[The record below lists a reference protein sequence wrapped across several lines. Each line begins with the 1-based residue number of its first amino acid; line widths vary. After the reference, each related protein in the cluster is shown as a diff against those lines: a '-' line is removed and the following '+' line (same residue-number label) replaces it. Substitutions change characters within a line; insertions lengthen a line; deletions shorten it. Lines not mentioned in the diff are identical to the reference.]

1 MKTYE
6 MYAKAIED
14 GKTYRASD
22 MFYSRDKGFHDDN
35 DYIWS
40 WDAYSHHRD
49 GYDAFLSED
58 GWEEVVEERLFTLE
72 EIDRYINEYY
82 NVVTHGSDT
91 ITITMSSSDTPY
103 SSISKL
109 TEYIFSKGRRA

>member
-22 MFYSRDKGFHDDN
+22 MFYNRNKGFHDDEGRT
-35 DYIWS
+35 WT

-49 GYDAFLSED
+49 GYEAFLSED
-58 GWEEVVEERLFTLE
+58 GWEEVVEERAFTLE
-72 EIDRYINEYY
+72 EIVDNISEFYCSEKRNDQP
-82 NVVTHGSDT
+82 VTSEILGR
-91 ITITMSSSDTPY
+91 
-103 SSISKL
+103 
-109 TEYIFSKGRRA
+109 YIFSKGRRV

>member
-22 MFYSRDKGFHDDN
+22 MFYNRDKGFHDDEG
-35 DYIWS
+35 YIWS
-40 WDAYSHHRD
+40 WDAYSHYRD

-58 GWEEVVEERLFTLE
+58 GWEEVIEERVFTLE
-72 EIDRYINEYY
+72 EIIKSIYECHYSEKKRT
-82 NVVTHGSDT
+82 VTSETLGQ
-91 ITITMSSSDTPY
+91 
-103 SSISKL
+103 
-109 TEYIFSKGRRA
+109 YIFSRGRRV

>member
-22 MFYSRDKGFHDDN
+22 MFYNREKGFHDD
-35 DYIWS
+35 DGYIWS
-40 WDAYSHHRD
+40 WEAYSHHRD

-58 GWEEVVEERLFTLE
+58 GWEEVAEERLFTLE
-72 EIDRYINEYY
+72 EIKNAVYDFVEDYYMCPQNHVNELIE
-82 NVVTHGSDT
+82 G
-91 ITITMSSSDTPY
+91 
-103 SSISKL
+103 
-109 TEYIFSKGRRA
+109 IFSKGRRG

>member
-22 MFYSRDKGFHDDN
+22 MFYNNVKGFHDDEGRT
-35 DYIWS
+35 WT
-40 WDAYSHHRD
+40 WDAFAHHRD
-49 GYDAFLSED
+49 GYEAFLSVD

-72 EIDRYINEYY
+72 EIEKYLLEFTDEYY
-82 NVVTHGSDT
+82 ILTNTA
-91 ITITMSSSDTPY
+91 
-103 SSISKL
+103 SSIRRNIDDI
-109 TEYIFSKGRRA
+109 TRFVFNKGRRV

>member
-22 MFYSRDKGFHDDN
+22 MFYNNVKGFHDDEGRT
-35 DYIWS
+35 WT

-49 GYDAFLSED
+49 GYEAFLSQD
-58 GWEEVVEERLFTLE
+58 GWEEVIEERAFTLE
-72 EIDRYINEYY
+72 EIEKSIEYFVKHVEENGDRNYVKEL
-82 NVVTHGSDT
+82 S
-91 ITITMSSSDTPY
+91 
-103 SSISKL
+103 
-109 TEYIFSKGRRA
+109 EYIFSKGRRV

>member
-22 MFYSRDKGFHDDN
+22 MFYNNVKGFHDDEG
-35 DYIWS
+35 YIWS
-40 WDAYSHHRD
+40 WEAYSHHRD

-58 GWEEVVEERLFTLE
+58 GWEEVVEERVFTLE
-72 EIDRYINEYY
+72 EIKKYLLEFKDKYFVSQNTE
-82 NVVTHGSDT
+82 
-91 ITITMSSSDTPY
+91 
-103 SSISKL
+103 SSIVRNADDIAKF
-109 TEYIFSKGRRA
+109 IFSRGRRV

>member
-22 MFYSRDKGFHDDN
+22 MFYNNVKGFHDDEGRT
-35 DYIWS
+35 WT

-49 GYDAFLSED
+49 GYEAFLNED
-58 GWEEVVEERLFTLE
+58 GWEEVVEERVFTLK
-72 EIDRYINEYY
+72 EIGRCINEYY
-82 NVVTHGSDT
+82 TIVTKGSST
-91 ITITMSSSDTPY
+91 ITISFDSAQTPQ
-103 SSISKL
+103 SSINKL
-109 TEYIFSKGRRA
+109 SEYIFSKGRRA

>member
-22 MFYSRDKGFHDDN
+22 MFYNNIMGFYNEKN
-35 DYIWS
+35 DQFVGIEVK
-40 WDAYSHHRD
+40 
-49 GYDAFLSED
+49 FLEED

-72 EIDRYINEYY
+72 EIERHINEYY
-82 NVVTHGSDT
+82 TIVTKGSST
-91 ITITMSSSDTPY
+91 ITISFDSAQTPQ
-103 SSISKL
+103 SSINKL
-109 TEYIFSKGRRA
+109 SEYIFSKGRRV

>member
-22 MFYSRDKGFHDDN
+22 MFYNNVKGFHDDEN
-35 DYIWS
+35 RTWT

-49 GYDAFLSED
+49 GYEAFLNED

-72 EIDRYINEYY
+72 EIEKYLLEFKDEYFVSQ
-82 NVVTHGSDT
+82 NTA
-91 ITITMSSSDTPY
+91 
-103 SSISKL
+103 SSIIRNADDISRF
-109 TEYIFSKGRRA
+109 IFSKGRRV